1 MAGLVVGAHVVEVQL
16 ALVGVGHVST
26 EGPAIFG
33 IDATATGPD
42 NRRMFS
48 FAAASVIV
56 RRLPLFMRWRVVAS
70 VAGGKLKQ
78 SM

>member
-1 MAGLVVGAHVVEVQL
+1 MFSEQAQRSGRAVAG
-16 ALVGVGHVST
+16 
-26 EGPAIFG
+26 FG
-33 IDATATGPD
+33 IDAPATGPD
-42 NRRMFS
+42 NRRMPS
-48 FAAASVIV
+48 FATASVNV